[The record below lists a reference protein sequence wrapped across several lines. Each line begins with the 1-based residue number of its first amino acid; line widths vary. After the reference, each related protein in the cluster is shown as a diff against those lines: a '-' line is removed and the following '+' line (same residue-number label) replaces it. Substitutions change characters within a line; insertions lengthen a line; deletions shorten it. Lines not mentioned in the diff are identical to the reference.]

1 MCFHE
6 APDVHGYLW
15 YCVWFLRKRLLHALQ
30 HNLCSTC
37 WPGVSGISMALL
49 QTWDPLSAV
58 LPPPEWSIRWCPQ
71 HLGTRLWPSRPQRQ
85 ANAHP
90 INHRYAWWYVTGTH
104 INLNGILETHTTVST
119 IHLKIYRLIV
129 LICRDLS
136 SFTFTGRMWRGQQV
150 VLALPHKEKLQNC
163 SELQTAHGTE
173 TSWSSTLSS
182 FWLLCLTD

>member
-1 MCFHE
+1 MKWVCFHE
-6 APDVHGYLW
+6 GPDVHGCLW

-49 QTWDPLSAV
+49 QTWHPLSAV
-58 LPPPEWSIRWCPQ
+58 LPPPERSIWWCPQ

-119 IHLKIYRLIV
+119 IHLNIYWLIV
-129 LICRDLS
+129 LICRDLC
-136 SFTFTGRMWRGQQV
+136 
-150 VLALPHKEKLQNC
+150 P
-163 SELQTAHGTE
+163 
-173 TSWSSTLSS
+173 
-182 FWLLCLTD
+182 LLLLGECGGASK